1 LDKTLSDD
9 AIAILVESGLQQ
21 RFPKECNTWSRRQ
34 VELKEARATRIREM
48 EAQIEPQLKSE
59 EARLLGTLRQVL
71 ADRVLA
77 SFPYVMTTYE
87 AIYLLMPITGALP
100 VRNLGSEHLKMETT
114 IKVIMKFICTSRVL
128 GLFMLQGVF

>member
-114 IKVIMKFICTSRVL
+114 IKVIMNFICTPRVL